1 MTTPARPQVRGLAG
15 RQGLF
20 VTLDLLAGLFGTDFW
35 PLPGLV
41 LGAGALAVVIVSLL
55 SKRTPR
61 WLNWLAQGFVVG
73 VALFF
78 LLALFATMNPTPGS
92 GAGTGGP

>member
-20 VTLDLLAGLFGTDFW
+20 VTLGLLAGLFGTDFW

-41 LGAGALAVVIVSLL
+41 LGVGALVVVIASLVTE
-55 SKRTPR
+55 RMPR
-61 WLNWLAQGFVVG
+61 WLGWLAQGFVAG

-78 LLALFATMNPTPGS
+78 LLALFATMNPTPRS
-92 GAGTGGP
+92 GAGSGGP